1 MEYKSSFDNLLSVN
15 MTCRLMCFGGW
26 SIDVGATK
34 SEYQEELDQFM
45 DDFEFK
51 TQKNSD
57 IAKRLI
63 KLIEEKKVVVKR
75 QMTEEEHKIRSSKVA
90 DFFKNNPN
98 PSEYELQKQ
107 GEFEWQC
114 FFDWKTALLPIAEGN
129 FDK

>member
-1 MEYKSSFDNLLSVN
+1 MEYKSSFDNLLAVK
-15 MTCRLMCFGGW
+15 MTGLLMCFGGW
-26 SIDVGATK
+26 NIEVGETK
-34 SEYQEELDQFM
+34 PEYKEELEKFM
-45 DDFEFK
+45 DDFEFE

-63 KLIEEKKVVVKR
+63 KLIKEKKVVVKR
-75 QMTEEEHKIRSSKVA
+75 PMTEEEHKTRMSKVI
-90 DFFKNNPN
+90 DFFENNPK
-98 PSEYELQKQ
+98 PSQYELQKQ

>member
-75 QMTEEEHKIRSSKVA
+75 QMTEEEQQVY
-90 DFFKNNPN
+90 FKTLEPHVIL
-98 PSEYELQKQ
+98 SELSEEYLCQ
-107 GEFEWQC
+107 
-114 FFDWKTALLPIAEGN
+114 N
-129 FDK
+129 